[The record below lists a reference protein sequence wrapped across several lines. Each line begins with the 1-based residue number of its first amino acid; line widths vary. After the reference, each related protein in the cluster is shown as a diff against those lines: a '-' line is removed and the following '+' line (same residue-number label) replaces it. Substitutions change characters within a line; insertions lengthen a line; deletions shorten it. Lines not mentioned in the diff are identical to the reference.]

1 MKPGRCGTDEYYD
14 TNYAE
19 AKDAGVL
26 VGPYH
31 RAFVGGDTPAE
42 IRLDARLEA
51 AVFIE
56 SVGSLK
62 GGDLLPALDVETPFD
77 GLDALDLQ
85 LWIRVWLRKV
95 EAALRAKPIIYTN
108 HSSWVATGD
117 PTDFALAG
125 HKLWVAQW
133 EVRKPLVPAQDWAG
147 KSWKVWQHS
156 STGSV
161 DGIIGNVDLDVVRG
175 GLGPIRVRSAT
186 PRPNLKGSGTLGSA
200 RRPAQR
206 PAPVSSALSSQSRRR
221 ASSS

>member
-1 MKPGRCGTDEYYD
+1 MDRGPADGKRFAFVQASRGDGGDCTVKPGRCGIDEYYD
-14 TNYAE
+14 INYAE
-19 AKDAGVL
+19 AKDAGVV

-31 RAFVGGDTPAE
+31 RAFVGGETPAE

-85 LWIRVWLRKV
+85 LWMRVWLRKV

-161 DGIIGNVDLDVVRG
+161 DGISGNVDLDVVRG

-186 PRPNLKGSGTLGSA
+186 PQA
-200 RRPAQR
+200 
-206 PAPVSSALSSQSRRR
+206 
-221 ASSS
+221 